1 MKQSPENFQI
11 RGARFEAAPTAITTV
26 AGLRLLMAAAHH
38 VKLTQAIRSHIKVKK
53 IASGFGEEE
62 FLLPLVCNLALGRCD
77 LNDIT
82 ELRQDKEL
90 TKLVFGR
97 TKLPS
102 ERRLAE
108 HLAAYKE
115 SDLSGLKK
123 VNASLL
129 EYLELL
135 AEEPDGRISL
145 DFDSSCF
152 EQYGTQKEQMGRH
165 YSGTMGFNP
174 VFAFVGRNGF
184 ALNSLLRPG
193 NNKDS
198 NGLEPF
204 LNETLSLLPQSLR
217 HRLVA
222 RFDSGFYSQQNMTT
236 LHREQIDFIVKARLC
251 DTLRTTV
258 TEELEAGRTT
268 VAPTSYGGDVYG
280 EFTYQPKGWPQPLR
294 YCFCLQIEEKE
305 QNGQLL
311 LIPRRQDLIVAT
323 TLGAEEATAQQ
334 VFEGY
339 RRRGRAEQFIKELKG
354 PLNLEQLPTQ
364 SFRANEV
371 MLQAGLLAYNL
382 LLLLEANWEGWQRKP
397 GKKEK
402 ADGIERSIG
411 RRSLRTVQEKLLFCA
426 ATIIHHAR
434 TVVLKVA
441 GWWLESI
448 QPNRILERIKNLRP
462 KPGPVLAEG

>member
-1 MKQSPENFQI
+1 M
-11 RGARFEAAPTAITTV
+11 
-26 AGLRLLMAAAHH
+26 
-38 VKLTQAIRSHIKVKK
+38 
-53 IASGFGEEE
+53 
-62 FLLPLVCNLALGRCD
+62 
-77 LNDIT
+77 
-82 ELRQDKEL
+82 
-90 TKLVFGR
+90 
-97 TKLPS
+97 
-102 ERRLAE
+102 
-108 HLAAYKE
+108 
-115 SDLSGLKK
+115 
-123 VNASLL
+123 NASLL

-135 AEEPDGRISL
+135 AEEPAGRIPL

-198 NGLEPF
+198 SGLEAF
-204 LNETLSLLPQSLR
+204 LKETLSLLPQPLR

-236 LHREQIDFIVKARLC
+236 LHREGIDFIVKARLC
-251 DTLRTTV
+251 DALRTAV
-258 TEELEAGRTT
+258 TETLEAGRTT

-382 LLLLEANWEGWQRKP
+382 LLLLEANREGWQRKP
-397 GKKEK
+397 SKKRRLT
-402 ADGIERSIG
+402 ASNAPSAGAAGAPSRRNCFSAPPPLSTMPARWCSRWPDGGWRASSPTG
-411 RRSLRTVQEKLLFCA
+411 FWSGSKLSGPSRDPPWRRSKKRKSQRAKTKPRQKCVQSSQETAKTAEKSA
-426 ATIIHHAR
+426 NQGTH
-434 TVVLKVA
+434 
-441 GWWLESI
+441 
-448 QPNRILERIKNLRP
+448 
-462 KPGPVLAEG
+462 